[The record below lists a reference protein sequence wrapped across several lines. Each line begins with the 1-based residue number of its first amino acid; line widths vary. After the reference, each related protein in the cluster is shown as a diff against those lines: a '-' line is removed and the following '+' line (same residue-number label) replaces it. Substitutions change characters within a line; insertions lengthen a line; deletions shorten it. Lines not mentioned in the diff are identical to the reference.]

1 MKNAN
6 TPDGNSHP
14 DVDLSNIVSALEP
27 DQLISA
33 KRNYPVPRRELTRSE
48 VVLFWVLRL
57 YLVFMFAV
65 VIYQVATTVR

>member
-1 MKNAN
+1 MKNTN

-14 DVDLSNIVSALEP
+14 AIDLSNIVAALEP

-33 KRNYPVPRRELTRSE
+33 KTNYPVPRRELTDGE
-48 VVLFWVLRL
+48 IILFWMLRL
-57 YLVFMFAV
+57 YLVFMLAV

>member
-6 TPDGNSHP
+6 TPDGNSQP
-14 DVDLSNIVSALEP
+14 AVDLSNIVAALEP

-33 KRNYPVPRRELTRSE
+33 KRNYPVPRRELTGSE
-48 VVLFWVLRL
+48 MVLFWALRL

-65 VIYQVATTVR
+65 VIYQVARTVR